1 MVDAAIVGIGCRLP
15 GGVHGPEELWRFL
28 LDKGDGMVD
37 IPSDRWS
44 LEKYYDPDPEVPGR
58 MYTRRGGFLTDDYR
72 RFDPEFFG
80 ISAREASIMDP
91 QQRLLLEVAQE
102 ALDDAGHA
110 GTVAGR
116 PVGVYVGGFT
126 MDNQMLRHT
135 GSARAAIN
143 SHTATSGTYTMLS
156 NRVSFVFD
164 LRGPSM
170 TIDTACSSSLVA
182 LHEAVSAL
190 GRGEIEMAIVGG
202 VNAMLTPETFVAMC
216 KGRFLAPDGR
226 CKTFDASAD
235 GYARG
240 EGAGVLVLRPVE
252 AARADGDRVYAV
264 VKATGSNQDGRTTGI
279 TVPNPQAQADLIR
292 EVTARAGIDPAQIGF
307 VEAHGT
313 GTAVGDPLEME
324 AIGTTLGRAAGR
336 LEPVRVGSIKASVG
350 HLEAAAGVTS
360 VIKAALTLFHRQIAP
375 QGWLEQ
381 LNPTIPFAEHGLKV
395 AVDAEPFPATYPV
408 PAVSVNGF
416 GYGGTN
422 AHAVLVAADAADAAD
437 VGAADVGAP
446 SVAAETHRERPA
458 MARVFP
464 LSGRTEAGV
473 SAFAAAVA
481 DAAADAVAAAVGD
494 AGEAST
500 GAVDALADAIWVR
513 RAHQP
518 VRAGVA
524 YRDAED
530 LLEQLRAI
538 ADGAQR
544 AGQRTL
550 VDGAGPVFV
559 LSGMGPQWWG
569 MARTLL
575 TADGT
580 FRATA
585 EQVDAIFTELA
596 GYSLIAELLRPEELS
611 QVTSTPIAQ
620 AGNFLV
626 QVALAAELAEWG
638 VRPSAI
644 VGHSVGEVSAA
655 YLSGMLTL
663 REAVTVS
670 YHRGRLQS
678 RQAGTGGMLA
688 VGLAEDVAAARIRD
702 LDGVEIAA
710 VNSPTGVTLAGDSAP
725 LARLEQELSADGVF
739 ARALRVEVPYH
750 SHLMDP
756 ILSELRTELSGLHPA
771 APTLPLYSTVT
782 GSRVTGTDEGWG
794 PRYWADNVRRSVR
807 FADAIGALIA
817 DGHRVFLEV
826 GPHPV
831 LSGNIREVLLRR
843 GETGAVISTLNRT
856 RDDVDSVRAVLAD
869 LYGVGAVST
878 TAPPGGLLGPVR
890 QQPLPTHEFQ
900 RVDLW
905 VVDERVDR
913 ELRPDPDRFALPG
926 ERTDATA
933 AEWEIGVSVA
943 ALPWIDDHVVAGVR
957 VLPGA
962 AYLDAALSAARELTG
977 RPTSMLA
984 DLRFVSPL
992 VIGEHEAPVVRTSVD
1007 GQTNRF
1013 TIRSRPADG
1022 TAWTVHAHGRIVD
1035 ADATPVAGRPA
1046 SGSSDASEEATVIGA
1061 EELYHLLD
1069 QAGLTYGPAFRRV
1082 VEARVGQDEVVALID
1097 AEPTGGRA
1105 HQVHPGVLD
1114 AALQCVAAWVAVGD
1128 GDRQAMVPAAVA
1140 SVRQFREVPSRL
1152 EARVTRLDPAPGEAD
1167 LVADIVLAEPGG
1179 EVVLELARVQF
1190 RPIAPRPSA
1199 LTELE
1204 SLWYEP
1210 IQLPLPPLPVG
1221 AAAVTPALL
1230 VLALGEGAEYWAER
1244 LAFAADGRAIV
1255 ADPHAHPHPDDVRDV
1270 VAGPL
1275 RELVRTTSGP
1285 VLVALSAVGTSE
1297 ADPATEQVTV
1307 SRLAAA
1313 PAALAGLARAVQ
1325 LVLDEASASG
1335 APAPDVRGVVLTRGA
1350 VMVQGDR
1357 EPDLVGAT
1365 LVGARRVLRNEQPDQ
1380 HWRLIDLDA
1389 GVSTAEALRELVA
1402 GGGDSPQ
1409 LDEVVL
1415 RADGVRLGQQ
1425 VQRTLGAR
1433 RAALDAA
1440 RPVGDPQVNFAL
1452 EVPSSHLLD
1461 ELAWRQVD
1469 RRAPA
1474 AGEIEL
1480 RVDALELNYKDAL
1493 KALGMLDATDL
1504 AGTYFGLGIG
1514 MHGMGVVERVG
1525 PGTAGIAVGDVL
1537 MFGAAGMA
1545 RRYLTVPLADLV
1557 YAVAPKSW
1565 TAADFGSGVP
1575 LMTAYFCVHDAA
1587 RVRPGETVLVH
1598 GAAGGVG
1605 MAATM
1610 IAKAAGARVIATAGT
1625 PERRAAAQLHGA
1637 DAVLD
1642 SRSLSFVE
1650 QVRRLT
1656 AGRGVDV
1663 VISSAPGEFVAAN
1676 LEVAAE
1682 FGRVVEVGK
1691 SEVFTGR
1698 AISLRPFVKNLSFIS
1713 MDLDRMTAVRPH
1725 RVREIL
1731 TELTRRVEDHSY
1743 RALPGRLVPAG
1754 QAGEAL
1760 AAVMRSEHVGRVVL
1774 DLTQT
1779 PPVRPAEPEVIVDGE
1794 ACYLITGGFGAFG
1807 LATARWLAGRG
1818 ARHLV
1823 LAGRSGATTAQQKLA
1838 LAALGAAGV
1847 DVVQE
1852 RLDVADAAAVQEVI
1866 DRLVTARAPLRGV
1879 FHTAG
1884 VIRDE
1889 PYPDLGLEALHEV
1902 LEPKAVG
1909 ALNLHRA
1916 LDRAGARLDHF
1927 VLYSSVTSLAGTV
1940 PQSAY
1945 AAANAVLDLLA
1956 WQRRGAGLPAVT
1968 VNWGALE
1975 GGGMAEASEEVSRY
1989 LALLGLR
1996 PFGMDRACEYLE
2008 LVLGLDA
2015 VQVAVADLDWAR
2027 WGQTH
2032 PASAATLRY
2041 EELVRAAGTG
2051 ESAAG
2056 VLRTELAALPADQRA
2071 EVFGYV
2077 LCEQIAA
2084 VLGVPPETIDVQ
2096 SPLPELGL
2104 DSLMAVELSAR
2115 IATSLDLEISALEF
2129 TRGGGVTSLA
2139 TRLLDRMGI
2148 A

>member
-15 GGVHGPEELWRFL
+15 GGVHGPQELWRFL
-28 LDKGDGMVD
+28 LDKGDGIVD
-37 IPSDRWS
+37 IPPDRWS

-58 MYTRRGGFLTDDYR
+58 MYTRRGGFLTDDYK

-91 QQRLLLEVAQE
+91 QQRLLLEVAHE

-116 PVGVYVGGFT
+116 PVGVYIGGFT
-126 MDNQMLRHT
+126 MDNQMLRHS

-190 GRGEIEMAIVGG
+190 SRGEIEMAIVGG

-240 EGAGVLVLRPVE
+240 EGAGVLVLRPLD
-252 AARADGDRVYAV
+252 AARKDRDRVYAV

-313 GTAVGDPLEME
+313 GTAVGDPLEMA
-324 AIGTTLGRAAGR
+324 AIGQTLGTAPGR
-336 LEPVRVGSIKASVG
+336 REPVRVGSIKASVG

-375 QGWLEQ
+375 QGWLQE
-381 LNPTIPFAEHGLKV
+381 LNPAIPFAEHGLQV
-395 AVDAEPFPATYPV
+395 AATAEPFPEGYDV
-408 PAVSVNGF
+408 PAASVNGF

-422 AHAVLVAADAADAAD
+422 AHVVLVAGDRDDAA
-437 VGAADVGAP
+437 P
-446 SVAAETHRERPA
+446 STYALLQRDRSP

-464 LSGRTEAGV
+464 LSGRNEAGV

-481 DAAADAVAAAVGD
+481 TRLDEIIVADPSTAAA
-494 AGEAST
+494 
-500 GAVDALADAIWVR
+500 DALADAIWVR

-530 LLEQLRAI
+530 LLGQLRAI
-538 ADGAQR
+538 AAGAQR
-544 AGQRTL
+544 AAQRTL
-550 VDGAGPVFV
+550 QDGAGPVFV

-575 TADGT
+575 TTEGT

-585 EQVDAIFTELA
+585 EKVDAIFTELS
-596 GYSLIAELLRPEELS
+596 GYSLITELLRPEEQS

-626 QVALAAELAEWG
+626 QVALAAQLAEFG
-638 VRPSAI
+638 VQPSAI

-655 YLSGMLTL
+655 YLSGMLSL

-670 YHRGRLQS
+670 YHRGRLQA

-725 LARLEQELSADGVF
+725 LAQLEQELAAEGVF

-756 ILSELRTELSGLHPA
+756 ILSELRSELAVLNPA
-771 APTLPLYSTVT
+771 GPTLPLYSTVT
-782 GSRVTGTDEGWG
+782 GARVDADSDGWG

-807 FADAIGALIA
+807 FADAVGALIE

-843 GETGAVISTLNRT
+843 GETGAVFSTLNRT
-856 RDDVDSVRAVLAD
+856 RDDVESVRTTLAE
-869 LYGVGAVST
+869 LYSVGALST
-878 TAPPGGLLGPVR
+878 ANPPDGLLGPVR

-913 ELRPDPDRFALPG
+913 ELRPDPERLALPG

-943 ALPWIDDHVVAGVR
+943 ALPWIDDHVVAGMR
-957 VLPGA
+957 LLPGA
-962 AYLDAALSAARELTG
+962 AYLDAALSAAHELTG
-977 RPTSMLA
+977 RATSMLS
-984 DLRFVSPL
+984 DVRFVSPL
-992 VIGEHEAPVVRTSVD
+992 VIGDHEAPVVRTSVD
-1007 GQTNRF
+1007 GDTNRF
-1013 TIRSRPADG
+1013 TVRSRAADG
-1022 TAWTVHAHGRIVD
+1022 TAWTMHARGRIVD
-1035 ADATPVAGRPA
+1035 GDAVPVTVPVAT
-1046 SGSSDASEEATVIGA
+1046 GSTPEGTEVMVIPG
-1061 EELYHLLD
+1061 EELYRLLD
-1069 QAGLTYGPAFRRV
+1069 QAGLTYGPQFRRI
-1082 VEARVGQDEVVALID
+1082 VEARVSQDQVVALID
-1097 AEPTGGRA
+1097 AELADGRR

-1114 AALQCVAAWVAVGD
+1114 AALQCVASWVAVGD

-1140 SVRQFREVPSRL
+1140 RVRQFRAVPPL
-1152 EARVTRLDPAPGEAD
+1152 VEARVTRLVPLPGEAD
-1167 LVADIVLAEPGG
+1167 LVADIVLAEPAG
-1179 EVVLELARVQF
+1179 EVVMELARVQF

-1199 LTELE
+1199 LAELDG
-1204 SLWYEP
+1204 LWYEP
-1210 IQLPLPPLPVG
+1210 IQVPLPELPA

-1230 VLALGEGAEYWAER
+1230 VLALDKGAKYWADR
-1244 LAFAADGRAIV
+1244 LAFAADGRVIV
-1255 ADPHAHPHPDDVRDV
+1255 LDPERHTHPDDVRDAV
-1270 VAGPL
+1270 LPALRQLTEVATGPA
-1275 RELVRTTSGP
+1275 VI
-1285 VLVALSAVGTSE
+1285 ALSAVGTCDE
-1297 ADPATEQVTV
+1297 VDDATTRELT
-1307 SRLAAA
+1307 AA

-1325 LVLDEASASG
+1325 VVLDEAAASG
-1335 APAPDVRGVVLTRGA
+1335 SPVPDLQGVVLTRGA

-1357 EPDLVGAT
+1357 DGDLVGAT
-1365 LVGARRVLRNEQPDQ
+1365 LVGARRVLRNEQPAQ
-1380 HWRLIDLDA
+1380 HWRLIDLD
-1389 GVSTAEALRELVA
+1389 GSISTAEVLREIA
-1402 GGGDSPQ
+1402 SGRGDSPQ
-1409 LDEVVL
+1409 IDEVVL

-1425 VQRTLGAR
+1425 VQRTLAAR
-1433 RAALDAA
+1433 RTRLDTAGPAGPAGLAGAAA
-1440 RPVGDPQVNFAL
+1440 RREVNFAL

-1461 ELAWRQVD
+1461 ELGWRQVG
-1469 RRAPA
+1469 RRAPE

-1480 RVDALELNYKDAL
+1480 RIDALELNYKDAL
-1493 KALGMLDATDL
+1493 KALGMLGETDL
-1504 AGTYFGLGIG
+1504 AGTYFGMGIG
-1514 MHGMGVVERVG
+1514 MHGMGVVERIGSGVHG
-1525 PGTAGIAVGDVL
+1525 VAVGDVL

-1545 RRYLTVPLADLV
+1545 RRYLTVPLAELV
-1557 YAVAPKSW
+1557 YAAAPKSW

-1575 LMTAYFCVHDAA
+1575 LMTAFFCVHDAA
-1587 RVRPGETVLVH
+1587 RVQPGETVLVH

-1605 MAATM
+1605 MAATL

-1625 PERRAAAQLHGA
+1625 PERRAAVLAHGA
-1637 DAVLD
+1637 DDVLD

-1650 QVRRLT
+1650 EVHRLT
-1656 AGRGVDV
+1656 GGRGVDV

-1676 LEVAAE
+1676 LDVAAE

-1698 AISLRPFVKNLSFIS
+1698 AISLKPFEKNLSFIS
-1713 MDLDRMTAVRPH
+1713 MDLDRMTKVRPE

-1731 TELTRRVEDHSY
+1731 GELTRRVDDGSY
-1743 RALPGRLVPAG
+1743 AALPGHLVPAAR
-1754 QAGEAL
+1754 AGEAL
-1760 AAVMRSEHVGRVVL
+1760 AAVMRSEHVGRMVL
-1774 DLTQT
+1774 DLTET
-1779 PPVRPAEPEVIVDGE
+1779 PPVRPPAPEVFVDPD
-1794 ACYLITGGFGAFG
+1794 ARYLITGGFGAFG
-1807 LATARWLAGRG
+1807 LATARWLAGKG

-1823 LAGRSGATTAQQKLA
+1823 LAGRSGATTATQKQA
-1838 LAALGAAGV
+1838 LAVLGAAGV
-1847 DVVQE
+1847 DIRQE
-1852 RLDVADAAAVQEVI
+1852 RLDVADPLAVQQLI
-1866 DRLVTARAPLRGV
+1866 DRLATGPAPLRGV

-1889 PYPDLGLEALHEV
+1889 PYPDLTLGALREV
-1902 LEPKAVG
+1902 VEPKAIG

-1916 LDRAGARLDHF
+1916 VHRAGVQLDHF

-1945 AAANAVLDLLA
+1945 AAANAVLDTLA
-1956 WQRRGAGLPAVT
+1956 WQRRAAGLPGVA

-1975 GGGMAEASEEVSRY
+1975 GGGMAEASDEVSRY

-1996 PFGMDRACEYLE
+1996 SFGMDRACEYLE
-2008 LVLGLDA
+2008 VILGLDA
-2015 VQVAVADLDWAR
+2015 VQVAVAGLDWAR

-2041 EELVRAAGTG
+2041 DELVRSAGTG

-2056 VLRTELAALPADQRA
+2056 ALRTELAALPADQRT

-2084 VLGVPPETIDVQ
+2084 VLGVPPDTVDVQ
-2096 SPLPELGL
+2096 TPLPELGL